1 MLSVAQRRRAAVAT
15 ARIRFKPAVD
25 RTKELPH
32 VKCLICEHEAKPLD
46 SGGPGLALRCR
57 ECGSYQVDDRLLARL
72 RQGRDILDEQ
82 QARIRLHVRRAGH
95 HGLPRLDAADADLL
109 QPRPRIDDWIRDIS
123 SC

>member
-1 MLSVAQRRRAAVAT
+1 M
-15 ARIRFKPAVD
+15 
-25 RTKELPH
+25 
-32 VKCLICEHEAKPLD
+32 KCLICEHEAKPLD

-109 QPRPRIDDWIRDIS
+109 QPARGSTTGFAIFPVAEGGRTTTRVRGRPS
-123 SC
+123 